1 MAKDFD
7 LAHAGRLSL
16 FETII
21 RIVGGLIAAFDA
33 SGDQMFLQKALELAQ
48 KLQVNF
54 PKGGKGTGHR
64 DMVLSSQHIS
74 LLAIWHPVCLS
85 YKARTREGSDRSPQC
100 TWQSYIPSEG
110 AGAGSEAASE
120 VLTGGKV
127 NAVLCRGS
135 GGLGSQ

>member
-64 DMVLSSQHIS
+64 DMVLSSQPIS

-85 YKARTREGSDRSPQC
+85 YKARTRDGSDRTPLNAPGNHIFLQK
-100 TWQSYIPSEG
+100 
-110 AGAGSEAASE
+110 
-120 VLTGGKV
+120 VLELAQKLQVRFSRGG
-127 NAVLCRGS
+127 R
-135 GGLGSQ
+135 